1 MMTLKV
7 VDLRAEA
14 AAEARRLTTARALL
28 RDGDQRAL
36 AQLEG
41 DTTWIALPRRS
52 RLRLSLGGRVC
63 MVWRVAFEDACGRLV
78 ESRLVPVL
86 IDVGRTPVE
95 PWQKRRQ
102 WVRSLLRCADDPVR
116 ARIVAA
122 CGQWRLEVTRMAG
135 AFGAARLARERDIA
149 GHASSDAGSQ
159 PGLFDRRAEHSRQAR
174 AAAIDESAQAAVER
188 MRAIAAGG
196 TFAPVPARL
205 LLVLV
210 A

>member
-1 MMTLKV
+1 MTLTV
-7 VDLRAEA
+7 VDLRTEA
-14 AAEARRLTTARALL
+14 AAEARRLTSARAML

-52 RLRLSLGGRVC
+52 RLRLALGGRVC
-63 MVWRVAFEDACGRLV
+63 LLWRVAFEDTSGRLV

-86 IDVGRTPVE
+86 IDVGRTPVD
-95 PWQKRRQ
+95 PVQKRRR
-102 WVRSLLRCADDPVR
+102 WVRSLIQCADDPVR
-116 ARIVAA
+116 ARVEAA
-122 CGQWRLEVTRMAG
+122 CDQWRTEVTRIAG
-135 AFGAARLARERDIA
+135 AFSAARLARERDIA
-149 GHASSDAGSQ
+149 GGTSFDAVSQ

-174 AAAIDESAQAAVER
+174 AAAIAESTQAAVER

-196 TFAPVPARL
+196 TVASVPARL

-210 A
+210 P